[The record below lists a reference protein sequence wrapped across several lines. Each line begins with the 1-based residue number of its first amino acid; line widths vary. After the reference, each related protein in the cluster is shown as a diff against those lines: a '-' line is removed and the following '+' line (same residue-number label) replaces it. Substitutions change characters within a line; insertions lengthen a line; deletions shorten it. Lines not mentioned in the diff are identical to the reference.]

1 MENAKKHYTIGEV
14 LAHLGEP
21 EYHPSVLGTIEERF
35 KGYALLIQAGIVS
48 PNEVRKIEG
57 LPPLPT
63 ATYKEL
69 CDRLEKIKPAEDGFY
84 E

>member
-1 MENAKKHYTIGEV
+1 MENSEKHYTIGEV

-35 KGYALLIQAGIVS
+35 KGHALFIQAGIVS
-48 PNEVRKIEG
+48 PNKVRKIEG

-63 ATYKEL
+63 TTIKGLYN
-69 CDRLEKIKPAEDGFY
+69 RLEKIKPDEDGFH

>member
-1 MENAKKHYTIGEV
+1 MENTEKHYTIGEV
-14 LAHLGEP
+14 LTHLGEP

-35 KGYALLIQAGIVS
+35 KGYALLIQVGIVS

-63 ATYKEL
+63 TTLKEL
-69 CDRLEKIKPAEDGFY
+69 YDRLEKIKPIED
-84 E
+84 ELHE